1 MKRLIQIAFMTL
13 MALMPVQL
21 MAHSNHASFDPVT
34 AEQAEAVADKT
45 VQNLVNSKQLAESW
59 KTSSKKPATQRE
71 SRYGKVWVVVFKN
84 DNVKEEDKRNL
95 HVFIDEFGNPIS
107 ANHEGKI

>member
-1 MKRLIQIAFMTL
+1 MKRLIQLAFITL
-13 MALMPVQL
+13 MAVMPVSL

-34 AEQAEAVADKT
+34 AEQAEAVAEKT
-45 VQNLVNSKQLAESW
+45 VQSLVNNKQLADSW
-59 KTSSKKPATQRE
+59 KTSKKQPIAQKET
-71 SRYGKVWVVVFKN
+71 RYGKVWVVVFTNENEKG
-84 DNVKEEDKRNL
+84 EAKRTL